1 MVWFWGQGTMPDM
14 PKMEDVYGLKG
25 AVITGV
31 DLIKGLGVCSGCT
44 NLDVPGATA
53 FFDTDYNA
61 KGEYAVN
68 ALKDNDIVFVHIEA
82 PDEAGHAKNL
92 EEKVKG
98 IESIDKYILAPL
110 VEALENEYKDFKIAV
125 LPDHPT
131 PIDVG
136 THTRDMVPIAIYSS
150 KDEADDVMVY
160 DEDSVKDGALGELVG
175 CNLLK
180 LLLE

>member
-1 MVWFWGQGTMPDM
+1 M

-53 FFDTDYNA
+53 FFDTNYKG

-68 ALKDNDIVFVHIEA
+68 ALKDNDIVFVHVEA

-92 EEKVKG
+92 EEKIKG
-98 IESIDKYILAPL
+98 IENIDKHILAPL
-110 VEALENEYKDFKIAV
+110 MDALEEYGDFKIAV

-150 KDEADDVMVY
+150 KDDPDEVLVY
-160 DEDSVKDGALGELVG
+160 DEDSVKDGALGEMVG
-175 CNLLK
+175 CNLIN

>member
-14 PKMEDVYGLKG
+14 PKMEDVYGIKG

-98 IESIDKYILAPL
+98 IESIDKGFPPGKRVSLLQGIPDLGFPL
-110 VEALENEYKDFKIAV
+110 
-125 LPDHPT
+125 H
-131 PIDVG
+131 
-136 THTRDMVPIAIYSS
+136 
-150 KDEADDVMVY
+150 
-160 DEDSVKDGALGELVG
+160 
-175 CNLLK
+175 LL
-180 LLLE
+180 

>member
-1 MVWFWGQGTMPDM
+1 MPSM
-14 PKMEDVYGLKG
+14 KEIYGLKG

-44 NLDVPGATA
+44 NIDVPGATA

-92 EEKVKG
+92 KEKVKG

-110 VEALENEYKDFKIAV
+110 LDALENEYNDFKINSA
-125 LPDHPT
+125 
-131 PIDVG
+131 
-136 THTRDMVPIAIYSS
+136 R
-150 KDEADDVMVY
+150 
-160 DEDSVKDGALGELVG
+160 ELVTAD
-175 CNLLK
+175 K
-180 LLLE
+180 LHFRPVCPRAQALWHYMI